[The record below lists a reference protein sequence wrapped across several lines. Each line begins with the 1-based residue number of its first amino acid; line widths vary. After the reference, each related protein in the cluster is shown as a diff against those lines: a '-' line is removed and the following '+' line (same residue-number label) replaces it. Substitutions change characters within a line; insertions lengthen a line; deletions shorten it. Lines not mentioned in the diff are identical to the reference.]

1 MVFFVEPAGV
11 EPASKLAAKVLS
23 TCLVFVCLSAACRY
37 ETNQQVAYLLKLR
50 RCIEACIR

>member
-37 ETNQQVAYLLKLR
+37 ETNQQVAYLLKFR